1 MAILDRRLTPIIEM
15 LTELGMDWL
24 AFELIEGVR
33 RGQEFVENEDALE
46 LARHAR
52 QWRRRTREAENFARN
67 PEDSVEGEPLLGDA
81 QLEWAAGYVH
91 ERLEATLAEMSASL
105 GALDKIV
112 DSGREPQ
119 TTTTEPSAVLVLLDA
134 EEDRP
139 VGVTEIE
146 EAQAHV
152 AQLRQSLVNW
162 LANARPDL
170 DQ

>member
-1 MAILDRRLTPIIEM
+1 M
-15 LTELGMDWL
+15 LAELGMDWL

-52 QWRRRTREAENFARN
+52 HWRRRTREAENFARN

-91 ERLEATLAEMSASL
+91 ERLKATLAEMSASL

-134 EEDRP
+134 EEDRK
-139 VGVTEIE
+139 VSRTQVE
-146 EAQAHV
+146 EAQA
-152 AQLRQSLVNW
+152 QLPKLSESLEAW
-162 LANARPDL
+162 LTSMPERIITNEK
-170 DQ
+170 

>member
-15 LTELGMDWL
+15 LAELGMDWL

-33 RGQEFVENEDALE
+33 RGQELVENEDALE
-46 LARHAR
+46 LAR

-112 DSGREPQ
+112 VSGREPQ
-119 TTTTEPSAVLVLLDA
+119 TKTTEPSAVLVLLDA
-134 EEDRP
+134 EEDRK
-139 VGVTEIE
+139 VSRTQVE
-146 EAQAHV
+146 EAQA
-152 AQLRQSLVNW
+152 QLPKLSESLEAW
-162 LANARPDL
+162 LTSMRSDHS
-170 DQ
+170 Q